1 MAKTVYYFDMDGVLA
16 DFHTAYAED
25 KAVAYKREAMA
36 ELEPFTGAVAVVK
49 GLIANGKSVYIN
61 SLAAN
66 EDGKLGKLEW
76 LAKYLPELKKSHII
90 ISVGYVK
97 KASVMKTKTGILVD
111 DKLANCK
118 QWERLTGQRSVWVET
133 KGQVIL

>member
-36 ELEPFTGAVAVVK
+36 ELAPFADAVAVVK

-97 KASVMKTKTGILVD
+97 KASVMKTKTGILID

-118 QWERLTGQRSVWVET
+118 QWERMTGQRSVWVEV
-133 KGQVIL
+133 KGRVEL

>member
-16 DFHTAYAED
+16 DFHTAYASD

-36 ELEPFTGAVAVVK
+36 ELEPFVGAVAVVK

-66 EDGKLGKLEW
+66 EDGKLGKLDW

-118 QWERLTGQRSVWVET
+118 QWERLTGQRSIWVET
-133 KGQVIL
+133 KGQVEL

>member
-16 DFHTAYAED
+16 DFHTAYAND

-36 ELEPFTGAVAVVK
+36 ELVPFAGAVAVVK

-66 EDGKLGKLEW
+66 EDGKLGKLDW

-133 KGQVIL
+133 KGRVEL